1 MNNDDLNT
9 LFEEIS
15 SFELPSSQK
24 KDSERK
30 EMTLKDEEVN
40 QYVLNKSKAL
50 IEAGL
55 NAVQDMSSYV
65 VGGQNPDEIA
75 ALAELMNATT
85 RALESLNKTNLIDRK
100 ADRDEKIKKM
110 EIEARKELAH
120 LQPSQNVTNNMNVLV
135 ASREEIM
142 KKLFP
147 NEQEVLKIHDK

>member
-9 LFEEIS
+9 LFDEIS
-15 SFELPSSQK
+15 SFHLPPSQK
-24 KDSERK
+24 KDSDKK
-30 EMTLKDEEVN
+30 EITLKDEEVN

-55 NAVQDMSSYV
+55 NAVQDMSSYI

-100 ADRDEKIKKM
+100 ADRDEKLKRI
-110 EIEARKELAH
+110 EIEARKELAQ

-142 KKLFP
+142 KKLFS